1 MRNAAS
7 AKFDAPVTD
16 QQHRI
21 EPDHVAAATRIGADQ
36 AWHRFDGGD
45 RFDTLIAIGGHTRYV
60 SGIEIKAGR
69 FTERLRFAPKRRTRF
84 RQGCVL
90 GKGNSAA
97 SARQPQKYNQ
107 KPHQVDFGSD
117 YGIYTGCRDAGTG
130 AVP

>member
-1 MRNAAS
+1 MRL
-7 AKFDAPVTD
+7 PPD

-21 EPDHVAAATRIGADQ
+21 KPDHVAAATRIRADQ
-36 AWHRFDGGD
+36 AVASFDGGD
-45 RFDTLIAIGGHTRYV
+45 RFEPLIAIGGHVRYV

-90 GKGNSAA
+90 AKGNSAA

-107 KPHQVDFGSD
+107 KPHQADFGSD
-117 YGIYTGCRDAGTG
+117 YGIYTRYREAGTG